1 MVLGNKD
8 RMVACSTAAGPA
20 LEGGRISCGMRGGPG
35 AVDHIW
41 MEDDTVCSSV
51 IGWRETLKKGSSV
64 PDVEV
69 QGLCGSGLIDAIA
82 VMLDLGILN
91 RRGRIQKAYYGDEKN
106 RIYAVTDQISLTQED
121 IREVQMAKGAIA
133 AGIELMMEELE
144 ITYEQVD
151 RVILCG
157 AFGTYMNAKSAAR
170 IGLIPEP
177 LLSKVIAGGN
187 AAGMGCR
194 QITMD
199 QKLFALTGKLVQKI
213 EPLDLASLPQF
224 QRTFA
229 KQMAFSEV

>member
-1 MVLGNKD
+1 
-8 RMVACSTAAGPA
+8 
-20 LEGGRISCGMRGGPG
+20 MRGGPG

-41 MEDDTVCSSV
+41 MEDSTVYSSV
-51 IGWRETLKKGSSV
+51 IGRKEPLKKGTPVS
-64 PDVEV
+64 DAEV
-69 QGLCGSGLIDAIA
+69 QGLCGSGLIDAVA

-177 LLSKVIAGGN
+177 L
-187 AAGMGCR
+187 R
-194 QITMD
+194 
-199 QKLFALTGKLVQKI
+199 F
-213 EPLDLASLPQF
+213 
-224 QRTFA
+224 
-229 KQMAFSEV
+229 

>member
-1 MVLGNKD
+1 MIDIGTNGEMVLGNKD

-106 RIYAVTDQISLTQED
+106 RIYAVTDHFSDTRGYQ
-121 IREVQMAKGAIA
+121 G
-133 AGIELMMEELE
+133 
-144 ITYEQVD
+144 
-151 RVILCG
+151 
-157 AFGTYMNAKSAAR
+157 SADGER
-170 IGLIPEP
+170 SHCSG
-177 LLSKVIAGGN
+177 
-187 AAGMGCR
+187 
-194 QITMD
+194 D
-199 QKLFALTGKLVQKI
+199 
-213 EPLDLASLPQF
+213 
-224 QRTFA
+224 
-229 KQMAFSEV
+229 